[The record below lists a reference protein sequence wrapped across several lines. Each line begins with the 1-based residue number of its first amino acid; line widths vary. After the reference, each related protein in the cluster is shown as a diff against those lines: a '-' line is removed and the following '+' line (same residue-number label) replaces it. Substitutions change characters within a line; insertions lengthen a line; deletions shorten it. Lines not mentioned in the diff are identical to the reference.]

1 MTPDD
6 VVQVLQ
12 ELLPAQNQSYALGLQ
27 LNLPRSVV
35 EDICAK
41 HLQPH
46 DRLHHVLLEFT
57 NQVESRPTWK
67 VIVDALKSPAV
78 NLLPLAIIVE
88 AAHFPSPTSTREATP
103 PVTIPETSSIPSCG
117 EISIAHLVSTCIWQ
131 AACL

>member
-12 ELLPAQNQSYALGLQ
+12 ELFQAENQAYALGLQ

-41 HLQPH
+41 HLEPH
-46 DRLHHVLLEFT
+46 DRLRHVLLEFT

-67 VIVDALKSPAV
+67 AIVDALKSPAV
-78 NLLPLAIIVE
+78 NLLRLAKIVE
-88 AAHFPSPTSTREATP
+88 AAHFPSPTSTREATS
-103 PVTIPETSSIPSCG
+103 PVTIPETSPISSCG
-117 EISIAHLVSTCIWQ
+117 EIFVSAFIRQTTC
-131 AACL
+131 L